1 MDVTLLGTKL
11 LLSPFLDILDK
22 NPLYQGLTYVI
33 TQSGLK
39 KNTKYEINAKIMWIK
54 EFKISIFP
62 PS

>member
-11 LLSPFLDILDK
+11 LLSPFLDILYK

-39 KNTKYEINAKIMWIK
+39 KNTKYEINTEVIGIK
-54 EFKISIFP
+54 PI
-62 PS
+62 

>member
-11 LLSPFLDILDK
+11 LLSPFLDK

-39 KNTKYEINAKIMWIK
+39 KNTKYEINTKVIGIK
-54 EFKISIFP
+54 TI
-62 PS
+62 